1 MRRPQPARCC
11 PDVPTSHPRPARGQP
26 PTCVCSGWRRN
37 RPSTRTQAKNQLKA
51 VLLGIDP
58 ELREALSNLTNTA
71 LIATCADLPDA
82 DDAAV
87 FTLRLLARRIQQL
100 TVEVK
105 ELARR
110 VTKAVRRCR
119 PQLLDIVGVGPDSAA
134 ALLIAAG
141 DNPERLAS
149 EASFAA
155 LCGVSPVEQSS
166 GKTQRRRLNRGG
178 NRQANAALYRIVV
191 TRLRRDARTGI
202 YLERRTK
209 QGMSKR
215 EIIRCLKRYVAR
227 EIYSHIQPARAFA
240 APPAAA

>member
-1 MRRPQPARCC
+1 MGRELSGEGQVVEPGDAE
-11 PDVPTSHPRPARGQP
+11 DGLVNSVAFESAVP
-26 PTCVCSGWRRN
+26 
-37 RPSTRTQAKNQLKA
+37 
-51 VLLGIDP
+51 
-58 ELREALSNLTNTA
+58 E
-71 LIATCADLPDA
+71 DLPVLQPREG
-82 DDAAV
+82 V
-87 FTLRLLARRIQQL
+87 FQP
-100 TVEVK
+100 
-105 ELARR
+105 
-110 VTKAVRRCR
+110 CH
-119 PQLLDIVGVGPDSAA
+119 PQLLDVGGVGPDSAA

-191 TRLRRDARTGI
+191 TRLRRDARTRL

-227 EIYSHIQPARAFA
+227 EIYRQIQPASAL
-240 APPAAA
+240 AAASSSAA